1 MKKLTVL
8 AVISVT
14 TLIVLRKFG
23 IQTEILVVD
32 NWVDS
37 VMVMLRMS

>member
-1 MKKLTVL
+1 MQKLTVL
-8 AVISVT
+8 AIISVT
-14 TLIVLRKFG
+14 TLIVLRTFG

-37 VMVMLRMS
+37 VMTMLRMG

>member
-8 AVISVT
+8 SIFSIAALV
-14 TLIVLRKFG
+14 VLRKFG
-23 IQTEILVVD
+23 IQTEILFVD

-37 VMVMLRMS
+37 VMTMLQVS